1 MISLGEHVA
10 PMVIS
15 SMMPGLMEMPILT
28 VGEMLAMFPS
38 SKSSR
43 EGIGFLN

>member
-1 MISLGEHVA
+1 M

-15 SMMPGLMEMPILT
+15 SMMPSLMEMSILT

-38 SKSSR
+38 SK
-43 EGIGFLN
+43 ELGQG